1 VEVGEG
7 LRIGTIL
14 PDHRRF
20 AAGWSSLFHPTL
32 APPAAAQ
39 GSQDPLLVC
48 LHGWL
53 LSGRLWDPL
62 GAALNPRWSVWA
74 PDLPGFGDRPRP
86 RQLQPTLASYGRWAA
101 QASRQAAKGRRVVL
115 VGHSL
120 GGSVA
125 LHAAAELGDQLMG
138 LVQIAA
144 GGGVYQPRP
153 FARIRQGGATFVRL
167 RPRWLADL
175 PGTAAIRS
183 PLVADARAAQ
193 GLLACSTSRRAV
205 RQLPELAARLQ
216 VPSLWISGSRDGE
229 MASRY
234 VRHLA
239 GYTERH
245 ELEVLEGLGHLP
257 MRQDPER
264 LAGLIETWLEGLLNE
279 EQLDEDPQSRAN
291 PLSWRS
297 ANCA

>member
-1 VEVGEG
+1 M
-7 LRIGTIL
+7 LR
-14 PDHRRF
+14 
-20 AAGWSSLFHPTL
+20 PTL
-32 APPAAAQ
+32 APPAAAH
-39 GSQDPLLVC
+39 GSQAPLLVC

-53 LSGRLWDPL
+53 LSGRLWEPL
-62 GAALNPRWSVWA
+62 EAALNPRWSVWA
-74 PDLPGFGDRPRP
+74 PDLPGFGERPRP
-86 RQLQPTLASYGRWAA
+86 RQFQPTLASYGRWAA
-101 QASRQAAKGRRVVL
+101 EASRQEANGRKVVL

-125 LHAAAELGDQLMG
+125 LHAAAALGEQLMG

-153 FARIRQGGATFVRL
+153 FARVRHGGATFVRL

-175 PGTAAIRS
+175 PGTGAIRS

-205 RQLPELAARLQ
+205 RQLPELTARLQ
-216 VPSLWISGSRDGE
+216 VPSLWICGSRDGV
-229 MASRY
+229 MAPRY

-239 GYTERH
+239 GYAERH
-245 ELEVLEGLGHLP
+245 EVEVLEGLGHLP
-257 MRQDPER
+257 MRQDPRR
-264 LAGLIETWLEGLLNE
+264 LAALIDAWLEGLLAE
-279 EQLDEDPQSRAN
+279 GLLTEDRQSRAN